1 MSFADEAWPS
11 PAKPNTMQ
19 PMRST
24 TTLRQEDDWT
34 RVKDPKE
41 KKRIQNRVAQRTYR
55 HRMKARLGELQ
66 ARLDSHEGRRNQH
79 INNQTSQPNTDP
91 NGNIT
96 VATSP
101 MNSAQ
106 STSSRSSISIPAPH
120 SYGRNLTPPQVG
132 EESPSPV
139 AMDVKPVLNHMPR
152 MQQNVYEQSAT
163 DAEASMFSDPTSF
176 LHSPPQSQSSPQTH
190 GLLSPPIQPGC
201 DQSGKVPQDFMLDY
215 LRFQTQLGN
224 RLNTI
229 QPDNAFSGLY
239 AHSDASLAN
248 SMSHT
253 EQPNG
258 QPNNFTPATSVAGLE
273 FPFEAGGVDVWKTK
287 PLDSSSL
294 GHPMH
299 HDASSTDMAFT
310 ASIPGTG
317 VSNMSTG
324 HETTPQLA
332 PHQEKTLDQRFERI
346 MEQVEAAGFENFDAL
361 VTTYYKAKFDDVSP
375 LANEQRLSRNR
386 RLPKVVSE
394 IFQAASSWT
403 PWERNGFHEELLKS
417 TESMLTSEGASA
429 RGNLMAKMG
438 PIVNAQE
445 ALGTQ
450 STAEALLSMKH
461 LVQNEVRLVPCYSPI
476 LRP

>member
-1 MSFADEAWPS
+1 MPTVMLALRVGGLFFFMRQTLLRCFAD
-11 PAKPNTMQ
+11 
-19 PMRST
+19 
-24 TTLRQEDDWT
+24 
-34 RVKDPKE
+34 
-41 KKRIQNRVAQRTYR
+41 
-55 HRMKARLGELQ
+55 
-66 ARLDSHEGRRNQH
+66 
-79 INNQTSQPNTDP
+79 
-91 NGNIT
+91 
-96 VATSP
+96 
-101 MNSAQ
+101 
-106 STSSRSSISIPAPH
+106 
-120 SYGRNLTPPQVG
+120 
-132 EESPSPV
+132 
-139 AMDVKPVLNHMPR
+139 
-152 MQQNVYEQSAT
+152 
-163 DAEASMFSDPTSF
+163 
-176 LHSPPQSQSSPQTH
+176 
-190 GLLSPPIQPGC
+190 
-201 DQSGKVPQDFMLDY
+201 
-215 LRFQTQLGN
+215 
-224 RLNTI
+224 
-229 QPDNAFSGLY
+229 
-239 AHSDASLAN
+239 